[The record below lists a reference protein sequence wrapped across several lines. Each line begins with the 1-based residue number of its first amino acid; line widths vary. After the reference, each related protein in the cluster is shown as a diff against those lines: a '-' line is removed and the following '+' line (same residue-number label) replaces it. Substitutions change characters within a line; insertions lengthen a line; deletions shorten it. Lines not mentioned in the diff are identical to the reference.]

1 MASPRTTTVPS
12 IAEKNALAGIQ
23 LKQNDS
29 VGTPNEKIYVEGK
42 HTIRRKYESSATSIL
57 FLQSKRGVKWP
68 FCAKIW
74 LPCSN
79 EVYNTSTI
87 ERRHRYTIEGL
98 AFNHHWAPSVYR
110 GIAPVIQLDKKTIT
124 LGKLIEHSGIAD
136 LDTSVEYALVM
147 RELKQSSRLDLQL
160 QRKHF
165 DKETELQPLAL
176 QIAQM
181 HRNLTRPSQDQ
192 DILEVIKKKWLL
204 NRACFRKAIK
214 KIKSPSLHLQSLF
227 LYLFLW
233 FLMLCIHKNF
243 GKEIQQRQSKVRR
256 CHGDLK
262 TNNIWLIGTQYNVL
276 DCVDFQPDFCNIDPL
291 SDVAMLVMDLETQL
305 SQHPSLPQNRV
316 QPLIQNFTNKY
327 LEEMGET
334 NEISHLLL
342 KYYVTEKAIVCS
354 YMCIL
359 FDSEYDHSLLEQGK
373 RYLET
378 AKKHT
383 KSLTLLAFISWL
395 KHLIPVA
402 RPLDTKQGKAKFYN
416 NVTLS
421 ATNRRG

>member
-1 MASPRTTTVPS
+1 
-12 IAEKNALAGIQ
+12 
-23 LKQNDS
+23 
-29 VGTPNEKIYVEGK
+29 
-42 HTIRRKYESSATSIL
+42 
-57 FLQSKRGVKWP
+57 
-68 FCAKIW
+68 
-74 LPCSN
+74 
-79 EVYNTSTI
+79 
-87 ERRHRYTIEGL
+87 
-98 AFNHHWAPSVYR
+98 
-110 GIAPVIQLDKKTIT
+110 
-124 LGKLIEHSGIAD
+124 
-136 LDTSVEYALVM
+136 
-147 RELKQSSRLDLQL
+147 
-160 QRKHF
+160 
-165 DKETELQPLAL
+165 
-176 QIAQM
+176 
-181 HRNLTRPSQDQ
+181 
-192 DILEVIKKKWLL
+192 
-204 NRACFRKAIK
+204 
-214 KIKSPSLHLQSLF
+214 
-227 LYLFLW
+227 
-233 FLMLCIHKNF
+233 MLCIHKNF